1 MHSEFE
7 IKARE
12 IRRRFIARTVDQQT
26 HLTSLIAR
34 LGEPGRD
41 AAIGELAHLGHW
53 ISGSAGTFGL
63 HELGELAQA
72 VEQEIASLKSSSDAE
87 ADKLTATC
95 NRLLAAIREL
105 RSQENG

>member
-12 IRRRFIARTVDQQT
+12 IRGRFIARAVDQEA

-34 LGEPGRD
+34 LGEPGRE
-41 AAIGELAHLGHW
+41 AAIGELANLGHW

-72 VEQEIASLKSSSDAE
+72 VEWEIASLRSSTDAQT
-87 ADKLTATC
+87 DKLTAIC
-95 NRLLAAIREL
+95 NRLLSAIRAL